1 MKYQLGGIS
10 KGLVA
15 VAVIMLSMGAAQA
28 GPIILSGMDP
38 EDHDTGGG
46 TQGTDM
52 ISDVLEYVVENATNN
67 GAAGTG
73 SNILMFGPSGGIGAD
88 SINASTIAT
97 GLGYTMT
104 VVSSVVDI
112 AAQSLAGFDAIY
124 MPTSDS
130 DVSGGL
136 TDAQVHAINAR
147 SADIVSFVNAGGGLA
162 AFAQNVDH
170 GYGWFPLGGLLTTN
184 LGSGGISGIE
194 LTALGSTILSPSA
207 TAVEPFHTT
216 FDGPAGFFGLSVL
229 ADETATTNRALIIGG
244 GQGTV
249 ITPNPLPE
257 PATVLLFAAG
267 LLGLAGFA
275 RRRKN
280 SVKSEMV
287 C

>member
-1 MKYQLGGIS
+1 MKHRIAKFLTRS
-10 KGLVA
+10 LTVA
-15 VAVIMLSMGAAQA
+15 AVTLSVSVAQA

-38 EDHDTGGG
+38 EDHGAAGET
-46 TQGTDM
+46 M
-52 ISDVLEYVVENATNN
+52 ISDILDNVVSGATNN

-73 SNILMFGPSGGIGAD
+73 DNILMFGPAGGLGA
-88 SINASTIAT
+88 SATNASTIAA

-104 VVSSVVDI
+104 VVSTVAGI
-112 AAQSLAGFDAIY
+112 GAQSLAGFDAIY
-124 MPTSDS
+124 MPTSIS
-130 DVSGGL
+130 DVSSGL

-147 SADIVSFVNAGGGLA
+147 SADIISFVNAGGGLA

-170 GYGWFPLGGLLTTN
+170 GYGWFPLGGLLTTD
-184 LGSGGISGIE
+184 LGSGGVNGLE
-194 LTALGSTILSPSA
+194 LTALGATILSPSA

-244 GQGTV
+244 GQGTI

-257 PATVLLFAAG
+257 PATFLLIGVG

-275 RRRKN
+275 RRNRN
-280 SVKSEMV
+280 SGDSNMA

>member
-1 MKYQLGGIS
+1 MKYRLGELS
-10 KGLVA
+10 KGLMA
-15 VAVIMLSMGAAQA
+15 AAAISLSVSVAQA

-38 EDHDTGGG
+38 EDHGAAGET
-46 TQGTDM
+46 M
-52 ISDVLEYVVENATNN
+52 ISDILDNVVSGATNN

-73 SNILMFGPSGGIGAD
+73 SKILMFGPAGGIGA
-88 SINASTIAT
+88 SSTNASTIAA

-104 VVSSVVDI
+104 VVSTV
-112 AAQSLAGFDAIY
+112 AAIGAESLAGYDAIY
-124 MPTSDS
+124 MPTSIS
-130 DVSGGL
+130 DISSGL

-147 SADIVSFVNAGGGLA
+147 SADIISFVNAGGGLA

-184 LGSGGISGIE
+184 LGGGGITGLE
-194 LTALGSTILSPSA
+194 LTALGATILSPSA
-207 TAVEPFHTT
+207 TAVEPFLTT

-229 ADETATTNRALIIGG
+229 ADETASTNRALIIGG
-244 GQGTV
+244 GQGTI
-249 ITPNPLPE
+249 ITPNPIPE

-275 RRRKN
+275 RRRKS